1 MWWGPVASCI
11 EARGVVSHAGTTDD
25 DLLGGLLLVGAV
37 VVSVLTFSFVLV
49 LVLLNMAQRRRGW
62 EHAEHLKALEMRQT
76 ISERVSDWARAW
88 VCIAI
93 GAGVPIGAFL
103 FTGLATL
110 LQKVDSGI
118 WWAPGVVGTT
128 AVYYGYC
135 LATKLFGSSDEA
147 DDDEADNDGKPAI
160 DADALD
166 VVSRRGG

>member
-1 MWWGPVASCI
+1 MQAQPMMTSWA
-11 EARGVVSHAGTTDD
+11 
-25 DLLGGLLLVGAV
+25 DLLLIGAV
-37 VVSVLTFSFVLV
+37 VVLVLSFSFVLV

-62 EHAEHLKALEMRQT
+62 EHAERLKALEIGQT
-76 ISERVSDWARAW
+76 IPERVSDWARAW

-93 GAGVPIGAFL
+93 GAGVPIAAFL
-103 FTGLATL
+103 FTGLANL

-135 LATKLFGSSDEA
+135 LATKLFGSSDEQDDEV
-147 DDDEADNDGKPAI
+147 DDDEADNDERPVM

>member
-1 MWWGPVASCI
+1 MQAHPMMTSWA
-11 EARGVVSHAGTTDD
+11 
-25 DLLGGLLLVGAV
+25 GLLLIGAV
-37 VVSVLTFSFVLV
+37 VVLVLSFSFVLV

-62 EHAEHLKALEMRQT
+62 AHAERLKALEIGQT
-76 ISERVSDWARAW
+76 IPERVSDWARAW

-93 GAGVPIGAFL
+93 GAGVPIAAFL

-135 LATKLFGSSDEA
+135 LATKLFGSSDEQ
-147 DDDEADNDGKPAI
+147 DDEADEDEKPAM